1 MGERN
6 KESGSS
12 EEGKTKDQTQFFY
25 ITSMSWKAHDQKY
38 HGYIDDVIFV
48 LFGIEDAST
57 GGIDVV
63 AGDLLKGLRVCGEE

>member
-1 MGERN
+1 M
-6 KESGSS
+6 
-12 EEGKTKDQTQFFY
+12 DQTQFFY

-48 LFGIEDAST
+48 LFGIEDASA

-63 AGDLLKGLRVCGEE
+63 AGDLLKAYVSVERSTAYADLLDII